1 MADRDPFASGGGR
14 DPFASQGGRDP
25 FAEPQPQK
33 EPTYDTPGMAAQRGF
48 VRSVLGAPGE
58 AEKFFGVDVP
68 EFFGQG
74 KQQMPKELGGRET
87 FFPTTKDLEKT
98 WLLGDPKDSKYKDY
112 GTAGELIPLAAG
124 GAGLVKKGIEKIG
137 PAISGLRPAKL
148 AETLFGEAGTVSDVG
163 KKISDTLMTKFK
175 DLVGSRKQE
184 AKTAFDKYFSDAR
197 PVEQKITNDYAQTL
211 ERYKQMFSKDISQD
225 EVKLIN
231 DSLNRLK
238 GGEVGIG
245 RLEKER
251 RKLNDIASGFD
262 VEGYSSIQQAQAKR
276 LTNLLRTNIEKD
288 VPSAANAFKVYEEA
302 SAPINQFARATGS
315 KVTTRAGE
323 YLPDVPKVDVANL
336 PSSFFKSEQSIKDLK
351 NLSGDPN
358 FATQA
363 AREHVASELYE
374 KGFKKVEQVD
384 SYIRTNRDWL
394 KEVPDVLKDL
404 EKYKSNLSTG
414 ETIKSG
420 IKATPYIG
428 AGLYGIDKFK
438 GLFGQ

>member
-25 FAEPQPQK
+25 FAEPKPEK

-48 VRSVLGAPGE
+48 LRSVLGAPGE
-58 AEKFFGVDVP
+58 AEKFFAVDVP
-68 EFFGQG
+68 EFFGQE
-74 KQQMPKELGGRET
+74 KQQMPKALGGRET
-87 FFPTTKDLEKT
+87 LFPTTKDLEKT
-98 WLLGDPKDSKYKDY
+98 WLLGDPEGSKYKDY
-112 GTAGELIPLAAG
+112 GTAGEMIPLAAT
-124 GAGLVKKGIEKIG
+124 GAGLVKKGIEKVG

-148 AETLFGEAGTVSDVG
+148 AEEFFGEAGTVSDVG

-175 DLVGSRKQE
+175 DLVASRKQE

-211 ERYKQMFSKDISQD
+211 ERFKQMYSKDISQD
-225 EVKLIN
+225 EIKLIN
-231 DSLNRLK
+231 DSLNRLG

-251 RKLNDIASGFD
+251 RKLDDIAKGFD
-262 VEGYSSIQQAQAKR
+262 PEGYSSIQQTQARR
-276 LTNLLRTNIEKD
+276 LADLLRTNIEKN
-288 VPSAANAFKVYEEA
+288 VPSATNAFKVYEEA
-302 SAPINQFARATGS
+302 STPINQFAKTTGS

-336 PSSFFKSEQSIKDLK
+336 PSSFFKSEQTIKDLK
-351 NLSGDPN
+351 ALSGDPS

-363 AREHVASELYE
+363 AREHVASELAS
-374 KGFKKVEQVD
+374 KGFKKAEQVD
-384 SYIRTNRDWL
+384 AYIRSNRDWL

-404 EKYKSNLSTG
+404 EKYKSSLTGG
-414 ETIKSG
+414 ETIKTG
-420 IKATPYIG
+420 VKAVPYIG
-428 AGLYGIDKFK
+428 AGLYGLDKLK
-438 GLFGQ
+438 GLLGQ